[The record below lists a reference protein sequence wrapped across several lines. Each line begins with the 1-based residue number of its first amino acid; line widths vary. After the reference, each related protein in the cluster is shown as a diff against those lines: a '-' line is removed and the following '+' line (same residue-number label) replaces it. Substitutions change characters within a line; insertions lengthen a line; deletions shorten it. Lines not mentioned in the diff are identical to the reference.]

1 LLDNTPVSCRS
12 LSTYYHVN
20 GKQLEEQYRRHL
32 SDFYKWDQ
40 LSHADSWILFEQN
53 IGAFLSIDEVALTQG
68 ELYTVVTNKLA
79 KGQKGS
85 IVAMVAGTNSDL
97 VIGVLQKISTSA
109 RYNVQE
115 ITLDMAPTMER
126 IAKEAFPKAT
136 RVADR
141 FHVQKLAF
149 DALQQIRVQYRWEA
163 IEQENNEMELAKE
176 ANQKYKPHILENGD
190 THKQLLARSRYLLFK
205 PKHKWTAKQSFR
217 AETLFKYYPNLE
229 QAYKLTR
236 ELGIIYQKTK
246 DKSVAYT
253 KLAQWYNKIEKS
265 QFSKT
270 FGTVAR
276 SIQNHYRNILNFFD
290 NRSTNASA
298 ESFNAK
304 IKAFRSQFRGVKSIP
319 FFLFRLSKIYA

>member
-1 LLDNTPVSCRS
+1 LDNTPVSCKS

-20 GKQLEEQYRRHL
+20 GKLLEEQYRRHL
-32 SDFYKWDQ
+32 SGFFDWSQ
-40 LSHADSWILFEQN
+40 LIHAEDWILFKEN
-53 IGAFLSIDEVALTQG
+53 MGTHLSIDEVALTQG
-68 ELYTVVTNKLA
+68 ELYTVVTNKSA
-79 KGQKGS
+79 KGQKGA
-85 IVAMVAGTNSDL
+85 IVAMIAGTNSDR
-97 VIGVLQKISTSA
+97 VIAILKKISTRS
-109 RYNVQE
+109 RYSVKE

-126 IAKEAFPKAT
+126 IAKKAFPKAS

-149 DALQQIRVQYRWEA
+149 DALQQIRVAHRWEA
-163 IEQENNEMELAKE
+163 IEQENNEIELAKQ
-176 ANQKYKPHILENGD
+176 AKQKYKPHILDNGD
-190 THKQLLARSRYLLFK
+190 SPKQLLARSRYLLFK
-205 PKHKWTAKQSFR
+205 TENKWTTKQAFR
-217 AETLFKYYPNLE
+217 AEILFERHPDLKE
-229 QAYKLTR
+229 AYKLTR
-236 ELGIIYQKTK
+236 ELGTIYQTTK

-265 QFSKT
+265 NFSKS

-276 SIQNHYRNILNFFD
+276 SIQNHYKNILNYFD

-304 IKAFRSQFRGVKSIP
+304 IKAFRNQFRGVRSIP